1 MPGTPKPEEAQ
12 GLISQRREDASLR
25 GYVAR
30 SVCYGACFMSIL
42 GPLLM
47 IFICHAQYVHPMS
60 QTAFVQQKDGQDF
73 LAWFNLRPAQ
83 QSFAQLEA
91 PLTLANRTWGIG
103 NDLGPIKKR
112 VSTFSAKDAMRV
124 MYDATKVEGVFER
137 VPEPLKGVFWM
148 KGNAVPEELAVLQF
162 GQWFPEERV
171 YMTSVGPYNWAWPL
185 GTPANAPT
193 GGALYSEEAAMGAM
207 GMMTDGA
214 VTLSFKFQNCPASA
228 KYCEAGEG
236 DFSYASMQAQTI
248 LTNFSQHMDVG
259 GTANVLLPEPL
270 KIITG
275 DYTLQQIS
283 KEPGAQW
290 KRTCYWGIG
299 ACKWFEMGSYDLT
312 KVIDADGQPFEPHY
326 SEFLEYMGD
335 VPIMMTTG
343 IIARNQTELDVGKAW
358 YVNAVKWL
366 HNNTDSGADPLAE
379 KELNV

>member
-73 LAWFNLRPAQ
+73 LAWFNLRPEQ
-83 QSFAQLEA
+83 QSFAQIRK
-91 PLTLANRTWGIG
+91 PLKLANETWEILS
-103 NDLGPIKKR
+103 NYTPNISKT
-112 VSTFSAKDAMRV
+112 VATFSAKDAMRV
-124 MYDATKVEGVFER
+124 MYDATKVEGVFEH
-137 VPEPLKGVFWM
+137 VPEPLRGVFWM
-148 KGNAVPEELAVLQF
+148 RGNAVPEELAVLQF

-326 SEFLEYMGD
+326 SEFLEYMGE
-335 VPIMMTTG
+335 VPIMMMTG
-343 IIARNQTELDVGKAW
+343 INATSQEQLDEAKV
-358 YVNAVKWL
+358 YLRDQVDSL
-366 HNNTDSGADPLAE
+366 HDSFDE
-379 KELNV
+379 RTLNV